1 MHLLSSTREQ
11 TFGQLSKLED
21 EGRYHFPIEACL
33 DAKSVY
39 DSIVHA
45 DLKTPEEKLLMN
57 ILGQMRE
64 HMSTKR
70 IKTFWWIDT
79 RDMLA
84 DGLNKGAV
92 SRKASL
98 LALTKG
104 LWHLEH
110 PTVSME
116 SKNLS
121 YSDNIVDI
129 TGTEID

>member
-1 MHLLSSTREQ
+1 
-11 TFGQLSKLED
+11 
-21 EGRYHFPIEACL
+21 
-33 DAKSVY
+33 
-39 DSIVHA
+39 
-45 DLKTPEEKLLMN
+45 MN

-64 HMSTKR
+64 HVSTKR
-70 IKTFWWIDT
+70 IKKLWWIDT

-92 SRKASL
+92 CRTTLL

-121 YSDNIVDI
+121 YADNIIDI